1 MKRLKITT
9 NQRIV
14 WIFALVLLISGI
26 GAISNSLQTQKL
38 KTEIE
43 KIYNDNLLS
52 IDYLIEADRDA
63 YQSSIAIS
71 QALSKIVQRDTARFR
86 SAIAEI
92 KENLTQVHERY
103 SQFYDISAFTKLE
116 EYNEY
121 DHYDATF
128 REKHKELTIITDDI
142 VAKLLAKQFD
152 QVAKIYYTDYMAA
165 FEPMRAA
172 MDKYTDLSLE
182 SSEKAYNSGINLS
195 EGIFKYSMIVVGL
208 IMCFIIGSGLYLR
221 RSISK
226 PLNEAMSVVEKIT
239 NGDLRVKIDK
249 EKYTKK
255 DQIGFLLISMDEMVV
270 KMRNV
275 IQAVKG
281 GADHINKA
289 SVELSSSANQLS
301 QGASLQA
308 SSVEE
313 VSSSMEEMASNIMQ
327 NTDNAKETEQIARSS
342 NKQVEDSNRAVVETV
357 ESMNV
362 IVRKNSIIGEIARQ
376 TNLLALNAAVEAA
389 RAGEHGKGFAVVA
402 SEIRKLAERS
412 QDAAKEIDDISNS
425 SEKVARNAGDMLSK
439 LVPEI
444 EKTSNLVAE
453 ISAAS
458 LEQNEGANQ
467 INEAIQQL
475 NSVVQQNAASAEE
488 LASNSEELNNQSDI
502 LKKAVSFFIIDDFTI
517 TDEHVK
523 TKSNGNYQKNGKKE
537 LTFSTNNNGKKEK
550 VKSNGAHSKS
560 DGYEL
565 VLDAA
570 QDNLDTDFEKY

>member
-1 MKRLKITT
+1 MKRSSFTT

-14 WIFALVLLISGI
+14 GIFAFVLLISVS
-26 GAISNSLQTQKL
+26 GAVYSTLQTQKL
-38 KTEIE
+38 KAEIE

-63 YQSSIAIS
+63 YQSSISIA
-71 QALSKIVQRDTARFR
+71 QALSKTIQKDPEKFE
-86 SAIAEI
+86 SALSDI
-92 KENLTQVHERY
+92 KENVDQVHERY

-116 EYNEY
+116 KYNQY
-121 DHYDATF
+121 DSYDATF
-128 REKHKELTIITDDI
+128 REKHEELSIITDDI
-142 VAKLLAKQFD
+142 ITLLKDRKFD
-152 QVAKIYYTDYMAA
+152 QATQVYYSDYLDA
-165 FEPMRAA
+165 FEPMRSA
-172 MDKYTDLSLE
+172 MDEYTGLSL
-182 SSEKAYNSGINLS
+182 SSSQEAYEASISLS
-195 EGIFKYSMIVVGL
+195 ESIFRNSMIIVAL
-208 IMCFIIGSGLYLR
+208 ILVLVTSGGLYLR
-221 RSISK
+221 NSISK
-226 PLNEAMSVVEKIT
+226 PLNEAMEIVDKIS
-239 NGDLRVKIDK
+239 NGDLRIEIEK
-249 EKYTKK
+249 EKYNKK
-255 DQIGFLLISMDEMVV
+255 DQIGFLLLKMDDMAKSQRRVILTV
-270 KMRNV
+270 KN
-275 IQAVKG
+275 
-281 GADHINKA
+281 GAEYINKA
-289 SVELSSSANQLS
+289 SVELSASAGQLS

-327 NTDNAKETEQIARSS
+327 NTDNAKETEQIAQSS
-342 NKQVEDSNRAVVETV
+342 NKQVENSNQAVVEMV

-412 QDAAKEIDDISNS
+412 QNAAKEIDDISNK
-425 SEKVARNAGDMLSK
+425 SEKVARTAGDMLSK

-488 LASNSEELNNQSDI
+488 LASNSEELNSQSES
-502 LKKAVSFFIIDDFTI
+502 LKKAIAFFTLDNDVEANYSDRAQSSNDLPERNTFREKEAAVSSSDR
-517 TDEHVK
+517 K
-523 TKSNGNYQKNGKKE
+523 NSPKS
-537 LTFSTNNNGKKEK
+537 T
-550 VKSNGAHSKS
+550 
-560 DGYEL
+560 GYDL
-565 VLDAA
+565 VLDNP
-570 QDNLDTDFEKY
+570 DDRLDSEFESY